1 MSLNMQEWKSN
12 ANQKLFI
19 LLKIFKWS
27 AISLIVAILAGTASA
42 IFSFSLEW
50 ATNLRE
56 THLWIIAFLPLAGFV
71 IGGLYFYYGKNAE
84 AGNNLLIDEINK
96 PKNILPFRMSW
107 MVYIT
112 TIMTH
117 LFGGSAGREGVAV
130 QMGGVLSDQL
140 SKPFNLTND
149 ERRILIMTG
158 ISAGFA
164 SLFGTP
170 LAGAVFALEILT
182 IGKIRYDAIFP
193 CFLSAILG
201 YQISLVLGIHHTVY
215 KIPDIPE
222 ISFMGLISAIIA
234 GIVFGI
240 AARLFAGATH
250 GISHI
255 TKKLILYPPLQPL
268 IGGILLLICIWITGT
283 TKYIGLG
290 LPTIQEAFNSSVNT
304 WAFVYKFA
312 FTTLTLGTGF
322 KGGEVTP
329 LFFIGATL
337 GNTLSSILS
346 LPAPLL
352 AGMGFAAVFAGAANV
367 PLTAIFM
374 AMELFGSHIGIYAG
388 IACVVSYLF
397 SGHSGIY
404 QSQQI
409 KTIKYMDFS
418 EL

>member
-1 MSLNMQEWKSN
+1 MSLNVQECKSK
-12 ANQKLFI
+12 ASQKLFI
-19 LLKIFKWS
+19 LLKIFKWA
-27 AISLIVAILAGTASA
+27 AISLITAILAGTSSA

-50 ATNLRE
+50 VTNFRE
-56 THLWIIAFLPLAGFV
+56 SHTWIIVFLPLAGFL

-107 MVYIT
+107 MIYIT

-130 QMGGVLSDQL
+130 QMGGVLADQL

-201 YQISLVLGIHHTVY
+201 YQIGLVLGIHHSVY
-215 KIPDIPE
+215 IIPDIPE
-222 ISFMGLISAIIA
+222 MSFRGLISSIIA
-234 GIVFGI
+234 GVIFGI
-240 AARLFAGATH
+240 VARLFAKATRE
-250 GISHI
+250 ISHLA
-255 TKKLILYPPLQPL
+255 KKLIFYPPLRPVA
-268 IGGILLLICIWITGT
+268 GGILILICIWITGT

-290 LPTIQEAFNSSVNT
+290 IPTMQEAFNASVNT
-304 WAFVYKFA
+304 WAFAYKFA

-322 KGGEVTP
+322 KGGEVMP

-367 PLTAIFM
+367 PLTAIFL
-374 AMELFGSHIGIYAG
+374 AMELFGSHVGIYAG

-404 QSQQI
+404 QSQQV
-409 KTIKYMDFS
+409 KSTKYMDFS